1 MTKNISSE
9 LQLAF
14 KEPFQSAEI
23 HTSFNCSGLSVQYSR
38 LKLPAEYDFKWDGSS
53 HYLAYHDL
61 VLVDGEM
68 EVTGENRVVGRDLT
82 DKMTYVPI
90 GQTIDGWGKPADRL
104 NAFTVVCFDPAAME
118 AELEAEFTSFVGQA
132 RIYFKNEELGAT
144 MRKLGRLMADQ
155 EKPASKIY
163 AETLG
168 LTAALEMFRISTEE
182 TEIAG
187 KVVSGQLSKS
197 QREMVVCFIEDNL
210 AKDIGLNELASVCG
224 LTRFHFSRAFKA
236 SFGVPPYHYLNQ
248 RRIEKAQQML
258 VGTGFPIASIA
269 EACGFNGVSQFGR
282 SFRSAV
288 GQTPLTFRRNN

>member
-1 MTKNISSE
+1 MTENKSSE
-9 LQLAF
+9 LQLEF
-14 KEPFQSAEI
+14 KEPSQAVEI
-23 HTSFNCSGLSVQYSR
+23 HTAFRCPGLSVQYSR

-61 VLVDGEM
+61 ILVDGEM
-68 EVTGENRVVGRDLT
+68 EVAGENRIVGRDLT

-104 NAFTVVCFDPAAME
+104 NAFTVVCFDPVAME
-118 AELEAEFTSFVGQA
+118 AELEAEFSSFDPRA
-132 RIYFKNEELGAT
+132 KIYFKNEELGAT

-155 EKPASKIY
+155 EKPVSKIY

-168 LTAALEMFRISTEE
+168 LTAALEMFRISNEE
-182 TEIAG
+182 TEIAC
-187 KVVSGQLSKS
+187 KIVSGQLSKS
-197 QREMVVCFIEDNL
+197 QRDMVVCFIEDNL
-210 AKDIGLNELASVCG
+210 AKDIGLDELASVCG

-248 RRIEKAQQML
+248 RRIDRARQML

-269 EACGFNGVSQFGR
+269 EACGFNGASQFGR

-288 GQTPLTFRRNN
+288 GQTPLAFRRSN